1 VTHPRKLTRDAVKT
15 RLAEI
20 SYDGR
25 TLKRVV
31 NRTEDLEH
39 RDLPAAAVMT
49 PEETSERADKAGA
62 LDRRLSVLIVI
73 IIDAEAAKDVDD
85 ELDAWA
91 ELVEDRLRETPIGAA
106 KRFTLTATSLDLPDV
121 AEGETWLGFL
131 SLEYEAE
138 ILG

>member
-1 VTHPRKLTRDAVKT
+1 VTHPRKLTRDAVKVA
-15 RLAEI
+15 LADI

-31 NRTEDLEH
+31 NRTQDLEH
-39 RDLPAAAVMT
+39 SDLPAAAVVT
-49 PEETSERADKAGA
+49 PEETSQRADKSGT
-62 LDRRLSVLIVI
+62 LDRSLSVLIVI
-73 IIDAEAAKDVDD
+73 VIDAEAADDVDD

-91 ELVEDRLRETPIGAA
+91 ELVEDRFKQTPIGAA

-138 ILG
+138 IFA